1 MTFTASTATSFGPAA
16 GEGPDAWQSA
26 KPRADVADFDN
37 DGRLDII
44 KTQFP
49 SNIGLWRNTVD
60 TEGNRW
66 MKVRVR
72 GGGGNSDGV
81 GASVRWYR
89 PGTSQLVTHLDVAV
103 DRKSVVEGKSVSVR
117 VDLGGGRII
126 NKKTL
131 RKSIE
136 QTQIGYT
143 T

>member
-1 MTFTASTATSFGPAA
+1 MTFTSSTATSFGPAS
-16 GEGPDAWQSA
+16 GEGPDGWQSA

-60 TEGNRW
+60 NEGNRW

-81 GASVRWYR
+81 GASVRWR
-89 PGTSQLVTHLDVAV
+89 SEEHTSELQSLMRSSYAV
-103 DRKSVVEGKSVSVR
+103 FCVRKKSREYSLRIVS
-117 VDLGGGRII
+117 DM
-126 NKKTL
+126 
-131 RKSIE
+131 
-136 QTQIGYT
+136 
-143 T
+143 